1 MRALRSNIVGPKAL
15 GRNAQHGAYPP
26 EAFVGCHMG
35 QRAPKIALSGDGK
48 CSASVALNT
57 ADKTARR
64 QGFGRRQAKPMNSAC
79 AARD

>member
-26 EAFVGCHMG
+26 EAFVGYHME
-35 QRAPKIALSGDGK
+35 RPAPKIALSGDGK
-48 CSASVALNT
+48 CSASVAH
-57 ADKTARR
+57 KTARR
-64 QGFGRRQAKPMNSAC
+64 QGFWGRQAKPMNSAG